1 MIAMKSL
8 KSILLVALLVGCGR
22 SEEQGVY
29 LIIELENSA
38 KVDQYTVFNP
48 NLRSVAECK
57 SSAAGAIPQI
67 LASAPPN
74 VPRNS
79 RVKSWRCSLIPPE
92 KGG

>member
-1 MIAMKSL
+1 MMIMKSL
-8 KSILLVALLVGCGR
+8 SAILGVALLFACGR
-22 SEEQGVY
+22 GEAEGVY
-29 LIIELENSA
+29 LIIELENA
-38 KVDQYTVFNP
+38 ANVNQYTVFNP
-48 NLRSVAECK
+48 NVRSVAECK
-57 SSAAGAIPQI
+57 SSAAAAIPQI

>member
-1 MIAMKSL
+1 MKFL
-8 KSILLVALLVGCGR
+8 ISILLVALLVACGR
-22 SEEQGVY
+22 DEAQGVY
-29 LIIELENSA
+29 LIIELENPA
-38 KVDQYTVFNP
+38 NVNQYTVFNP
-48 NLRSVAECK
+48 NVRGVAECN
-57 SSAAGAIPQI
+57 SSAAAAIPQI

>member
-1 MIAMKSL
+1 MKFL
-8 KSILLVALLVGCGR
+8 ISILLVALLATCGR
-22 SEEQGVY
+22 DEAQGAY

-38 KVDQYTVFNP
+38 SVNQYTVFNP
-48 NLRSVAECK
+48 NVRSVAECK
-57 SSAAGAIPQI
+57 SNAAAAMPQI

>member
-1 MIAMKSL
+1 MKSIL
-8 KSILLVALLVGCGR
+8 SILLVAFLGACGR
-22 SEEQGVY
+22 AEAQGVY

-38 KVDQYTVFNP
+38 NVNQYTVFNP

-57 SSAAGAIPQI
+57 SSAPAAIPQI

-79 RVKSWRCSLIPPE
+79 RVKSWRCSLKPPE

>member
-1 MIAMKSL
+1 MKLLIST
-8 KSILLVALLVGCGR
+8 LLVALLVACGR
-22 SEEQGVY
+22 DEAKGVY
-29 LIIELENSA
+29 LIIELDNPQN
-38 KVDQYTVFNP
+38 VNQYTVFNP
-48 NLRSVAECK
+48 NVRSVAECN
-57 SSAAGAIPQI
+57 SDAAAAIPQI